1 MKETYKILVKNSML
15 NRFKENSIYNEN
27 LNAITIFPYSN
38 VYKKV
43 KFYKIILNFSF
54 KSINFKKKK
63 VLPFFLAMELLVNQ
77 KCIVTLSS
85 KNVLVW
91 KLRKKMLVG
100 CKLTL
105 RKEMIEDFFDN
116 IVLALPRMDKI
127 QPLNLFKNKKLLS
140 NSISFSLLELY
151 FFYTI
156 ELGLGL
162 NTQVK
167 TLDINLILNS
177 FTQEEKF
184 FILSQKKIPLL
195 VK

>member
-54 KSINFKKKK
+54 KNVNFKKKK

-91 KLRKKMLVG
+91 KLRKNMLVG

-105 RKEMIEDFFDN
+105 RKHMIEDFFDKM
-116 IVLALPRMDKI
+116 ILALPRMDKF
-127 QPLNLFKNKKLLS
+127 QPLNILNNKKNLT
-140 NSISFSLLELY
+140 NMVSFSLLELY

-156 ELGLGL
+156 ELGLGI

-167 TLDINLILNS
+167 SLDISLILNS
-177 FTQEEKF
+177 FSKEEKL
-184 FILSQKKIPLL
+184 FILNQKKIPLL
-195 VK
+195 LK

>member
-1 MKETYKILVKNSML
+1 MSEFLNKILNRAGITREVFAEEKEPPSFASFVIIPFFGDDYSQFIFATLLL

-85 KNVLVW
+85 KNVL
-91 KLRKKMLVG
+91 
-100 CKLTL
+100 
-105 RKEMIEDFFDN
+105 
-116 IVLALPRMDKI
+116 A
-127 QPLNLFKNKKLLS
+127 
-140 NSISFSLLELY
+140 
-151 FFYTI
+151 
-156 ELGLGL
+156 
-162 NTQVK
+162 
-167 TLDINLILNS
+167 
-177 FTQEEKF
+177 
-184 FILSQKKIPLL
+184 
-195 VK
+195 